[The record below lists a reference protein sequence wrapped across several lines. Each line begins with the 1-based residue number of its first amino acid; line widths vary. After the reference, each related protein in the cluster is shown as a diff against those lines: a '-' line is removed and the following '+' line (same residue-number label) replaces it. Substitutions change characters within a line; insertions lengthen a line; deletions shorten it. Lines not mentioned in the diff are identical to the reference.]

1 MKLNRWMV
9 AGLVG
14 LSMMSIID
22 ADAQYRRRTNPP
34 AQQQQQPAQQ
44 QAGKPD
50 TTGKGNLRDLNFNQ
64 PAAQQMQQQSAPP
77 KYVYQ
82 DTAAGLQS
90 QAAQSM
96 RNNYAVDRNLIKDRK
111 PLAYEHIREDD
122 AFFSEFI
129 WREID
134 AREKSNQSFIYP
146 AVDDNGDQRF
156 ISVLLSA
163 ITKDSV
169 LAFEDERFVK
179 PISSTKIINQI
190 AGKLDTIPVPDP
202 ETGEVTMTISRVSSV
217 NFDSVYTFRLK
228 EQVIFDKESSRLY
241 FRIIGICP
249 VIKRKVVNNKS
260 EAFPLF
266 WLYYPDLR
274 PTLAKYEVYNSKN
287 FSGRMTW
294 EELFESRFF
303 SSYITKTTWNNPSD
317 KSLAGL
323 IKDPLFRLLEG
334 ENIKE
339 KIFAF
344 EQNLWSY

>member
-1 MKLNRWMV
+1 MV

-14 LSMMSIID
+14 VSLLCTAN

-34 AQQQQQPAQQ
+34 AQQQQQQPAQQ
-44 QAGKPD
+44 QAGRVD

-64 PAAQQMQQQSAPP
+64 PAAQQVQQQSAP
-77 KYVYQ
+77 KFAYG
-82 DTAAGLQS
+82 DTAIGIETK
-90 QAAQSM
+90 AAQSL

-134 AREKSNQSFIYP
+134 GREKANLSFMYP
-146 AVDDNGDQRF
+146 AKDDNGDQRF
-156 ISVLLSA
+156 FAVLLSA
-163 ITKDSV
+163 IMNDSV
-169 LAFEDERFVK
+169 VAFGPDDERFTT
-179 PISSTKIINQI
+179 PMPTSKILDQL
-190 AGKLDTIPVPDP
+190 AGKLDTVSVIDPVSGE
-202 ETGEVTMTISRVSSV
+202 ETKTISRTSSA
-217 NFDSVYTFRLK
+217 NIDSVYTFRIK

-249 VIKRKVVNNKS
+249 VVKRKVGNKS

-274 PTLAKYEVYNSKN
+274 PTLAKYEVYNSRN

-294 EELFESRFF
+294 EELFENRFF
-303 SSYITKTTWNNPSD
+303 SSYITKTTWNNPSN
-317 KSLAGL
+317 KSLAAL

>member
-9 AGLVG
+9 AGFVG

-64 PAAQQMQQQSAPP
+64 PAAQQIQQSAPP

-82 DTAAGLQS
+82 DTAAGLQT
-90 QAAQSM
+90 QVAQSM
-96 RNNYAVDRNLIKDRK
+96 RNNYAVDRNLIKDRR

-134 AREKSNQSFIYP
+134 AREKANLSFIYP
-146 AVDDNGDQRF
+146 AMDDNGDQRF
-156 ISVLLSA
+156 ISVLLSG
-163 ITKDSV
+163 IMKDSV
-169 LAFEDERFVK
+169 LAFADERFTT
-179 PISSTKIINQI
+179 PISTAKIINQLS
-190 AGKLDTIPVPDP
+190 GKLDTVSISDP
-202 ETGEVTMTISRVSSV
+202 ETGEVTLNITRASSV
-217 NFDSVYTFRLK
+217 NLDSVYTFKLK

-241 FRIIGICP
+241 FRIVGICP
-249 VIKRKVVNNKS
+249 VLKRKIGNQS
-260 EAFPLF
+260 LSSDLF

-274 PTLAKYEVYNSKN
+274 PTLAKYEVYNSRN

-303 SSYITKTTWNNPSD
+303 SSYITKTTWNNPSN

>member
-9 AGLVG
+9 AGFVG
-14 LSMMSIID
+14 LLMMHVID

-34 AQQQQQPAQQ
+34 AQQQQPAQQ

-64 PAAQQMQQQSAPP
+64 PANQQMQQQSSAP
-77 KYVYQ
+77 KFAYG
-82 DTAAGLQS
+82 DTAIGLETKSSQS
-90 QAAQSM
+90 L
-96 RNNYAVDRNLIKDRK
+96 RNNYAVDRNLIKDRR

-134 AREKSNQSFIYP
+134 GREKANLSFMYP
-146 AVDDNGDQRF
+146 AKDDNGDQRF
-156 ISVLLSA
+156 FAVLLSA
-163 ITKDSV
+163 IINDSV
-169 LAFEDERFVK
+169 VAFGPDDERFTT
-179 PISSTKIINQI
+179 PLATSKIMDQL
-190 AGKLDTIPVPDP
+190 AGKLYTVSVIDPVSGE
-202 ETGEVTMTISRVSSV
+202 ETKTISRTSSA
-217 NFDSVYTFRLK
+217 NLDSVYTFRLK

-249 VIKRKVVNNKS
+249 VVKRKVGNKS

-274 PTLAKYEVYNSKN
+274 PTLAKYEVYNSRN

-303 SSYITKTTWNNPSD
+303 SSYITKTTWNNPSN

>member
-9 AGLVG
+9 AGFVG

-50 TTGKGNLRDLNFNQ
+50 TTGKGNLRDLNFNP

-77 KYVYQ
+77 KYEYR
-82 DTAAGLQS
+82 DTALSLQT
-90 QAAQSM
+90 QVAQSM

-134 AREKSNQSFIYP
+134 AREKANLSFRYP
-146 AVDDNGDQRF
+146 AIDDNGDQRF
-156 ISVLLSA
+156 IAVLISA

-169 LAFEDERFVK
+169 LAFGDERFTT
-179 PISSTKIINQI
+179 PISTDKIINQL
-190 AGKLDTIPVPDP
+190 AGKLDTVPVSDP
-202 ETGEVTMTISRVSSV
+202 ETGEVTFSITRASSV
-217 NFDSVYTFRLK
+217 NFDSIYTFRLK

-241 FRIIGICP
+241 FRIIGVCP
-249 VIKRKVVNNKS
+249 VLKRKVGNKVS
-260 EAFPLF
+260 SFDLF

-274 PTLAKYEVYNSKN
+274 PTLAKYEVYNSRN

-303 SSYITKTTWNNPSD
+303 SSYITKTTWNNPSNLP
-317 KSLAGL
+317 LASL